1 MSQCVR
7 VCVYMCV
14 SEIEVHTKCPTLEES
29 QERQK
34 EKINDDFNKGDSA
47 TVQTVFTQNQRESK
61 TRSQS
66 QETKRIDLA

>member
-1 MSQCVR
+1 MCA
-7 VCVYMCV
+7 CMCV

-34 EKINDDFNKGDSA
+34 EKINDDFKKGDSA
-47 TVQTVFTQNQRESK
+47 TVQTVFTQNHRESK

-66 QETKRIDLA
+66 QETKEIDLA